1 VACVTHTAGGCDR
14 RGPDAAAW
22 RWFAG
27 LSARSGRTEL
37 GGAMASTGFLGA
49 RSPSRRGD
57 PMSQM
62 DAEDLIEFLLKSN
75 KDMVDAAREWEE
87 SALREQQKAGA
98 EIEALRRRC
107 ADYEAI
113 LAENER
119 GLQHELAK
127 SSRDVQHLTEALRE
141 EASMSSDEIEHLRL
155 QLVQLRTERDHAL
168 SRAKAAEKAGNDNAN
183 EVGVLREQLA
193 AARDAKGVSLH
204 DYQEMQEELDTARK
218 ERSATEK
225 QLETLK
231 KHHEHTAAYKRQTVM
246 YLKRY
251 ETQIAGLER
260 NQKALLKENA
270 ELRRAPQNVGRMS
283 REMTTQ
289 QHVVT
294 TDASDFQKSEV
305 DAQAA
310 ATAADA
316 AAKVRTK
323 ALSAKF
329 TPPSTP
335 TNGDSSGPSGQVST
349 DTYVGTLRSDVFA
362 SSDKEDDIARSAA
375 SLSRDLAA
383 DSSPNLPAPGDRQ
396 LSSARVTETDREIF
410 STPSHG
416 PVGGSDTESDSA
428 AGSPERAAAVS
439 TPVGDHAV
447 EGALHRIATGFSDA
461 SSIVS
466 TESTGAS
473 TVTDGSNW

>member
-1 VACVTHTAGGCDR
+1 M
-14 RGPDAAAW
+14 AA
-22 RWFAG
+22 
-27 LSARSGRTEL
+27 
-37 GGAMASTGFLGA
+37 TGFLGA

-75 KDMVDAAREWEE
+75 KDMVDAAREWED
-87 SALREQQKAGA
+87 SALQEQQKATE
-98 EIEALRRRC
+98 EIEALRERC
-107 ADYEAI
+107 AEYEAI

-155 QLVQLRTERDHAL
+155 QLAQLRVARDNAL
-168 SRAKAAEKAGNDNAN
+168 ARAEAAEKASSVNAK

-204 DYQEMQEELDTARK
+204 DYGKMQEELDTARK
-218 ERSATEK
+218 ERSAMEK

-231 KHHEHTAAYKRQTVM
+231 KHHEHTAAYKRQTVV

-260 NQKALLKENA
+260 NQKELVKEND
-270 ELRRAPQNVGRMS
+270 ELRRAAQAVWGTSRRMAAQRVEVVNATESQN
-283 REMTTQ
+283 
-289 QHVVT
+289 
-294 TDASDFQKSEV
+294 SE
-305 DAQAA
+305 DGAQAA
-310 ATAADA
+310 ASALDA
-316 AAKVRTK
+316 AAKAPSK
-323 ALSAKF
+323 SLSAKF

-335 TNGDSSGPSGQVST
+335 TNAVSTRPNGHVST
-349 DTYVGTLRSDVFA
+349 DAYVEPQRPDATARSG
-362 SSDKEDDIARSAA
+362 KEDDIAA
-375 SLSRDLAA
+375 SLSRNLGAA
-383 DSSPNLPAPGDRQ
+383 SSTNPPAPGDRQ
-396 LSSARVTETDREIF
+396 LSSARVTEADRDIF

-416 PVGGSDTESDSA
+416 PVGGSDSESDSA

-439 TPVGDHAV
+439 TRVGDHAV
-447 EGALHRIATGFSDA
+447 EGAPHRFASGFSDA

-466 TESTGAS
+466 TESAGAS

>member
-1 VACVTHTAGGCDR
+1 
-14 RGPDAAAW
+14 
-22 RWFAG
+22 
-27 LSARSGRTEL
+27 
-37 GGAMASTGFLGA
+37 
-49 RSPSRRGD
+49 
-57 PMSQM
+57 MSQM

-87 SALREQQKAGA
+87 SALQEQQKAA
-98 EIEALRRRC
+98 EEIEALRGRC
-107 ADYEAI
+107 AEYEAV

-141 EASMSSDEIEHLRL
+141 EASMSSDEIELLRL
-155 QLVQLRTERDHAL
+155 QLAQISAARDNAL
-168 SRAKAAEKAGNDNAN
+168 SRAEAAEKASSVNAK

-204 DYQEMQEELDTARK
+204 DYQKMQEELDTARK
-218 ERSATEK
+218 ERSAMEK

-231 KHHEHTAAYKRQTVM
+231 KHHEHTAAYKRQTIV

-260 NQKALLKENA
+260 DKKELVKEND
-270 ELRRAPQNVGRMS
+270 ELRRAAKTVGSISTGMTAQQVEAVKATEYQNL
-283 REMTTQ
+283 
-289 QHVVT
+289 
-294 TDASDFQKSEV
+294 EV

-310 ATAADA
+310 ASAADA
-316 AAKVRTK
+316 AVK
-323 ALSAKF
+323 ARSKSLSAQL
-329 TPPSTP
+329 TPPLTP
-335 TNGDSSGPSGQVST
+335 TNAVSTRPSGQVST
-349 DTYVGTLRSDVFA
+349 DAYIGPLRSDA
-362 SSDKEDDIARSAA
+362 TARSGKEDDIASSAA

-383 DSSPNLPAPGDRQ
+383 ASSPNPPAPEDRR
-396 LSSARVTETDREIF
+396 LPSARVTETDREIF

-416 PVGGSDTESDSA
+416 PAGGSDSESDSA

-439 TPVGDHAV
+439 TRLGDHAV
-447 EGALHRIATGFSDA
+447 EGAPHMVASGFSDA

-466 TESTGAS
+466 MESTGAS